1 MGYLLYW
8 ARDCAR
14 RAPVMSDAGE
24 DGQAPSEHD
33 GDEKQR
39 VETCTYNKARGGGQK
54 DLCGHA
60 RRVQIEAHL
69 QVK

>member
-33 GDEKQR
+33 GDENQR
-39 VETCTYNKARGGGQK
+39 VETCT
-54 DLCGHA
+54 
-60 RRVQIEAHL
+60 
-69 QVK
+69 